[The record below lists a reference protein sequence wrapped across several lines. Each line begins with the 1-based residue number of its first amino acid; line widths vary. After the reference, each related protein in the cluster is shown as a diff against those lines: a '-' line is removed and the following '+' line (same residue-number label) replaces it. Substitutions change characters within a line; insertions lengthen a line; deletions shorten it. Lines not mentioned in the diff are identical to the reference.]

1 MAWRASA
8 SSTRQPSRFFAIARN
23 HSYLEML
30 STAKRREQL
39 DTLRLWFVPQGFPD
53 K

>member
-8 SSTRQPSRFFAIARN
+8 NSTRQPPRFFAIARN

-39 DTLRLWFVPQGFPD
+39 DTLRLWFVPKGFPD